1 MTESRPIVIIGGGH
15 NGLVCAAYLAR
26 AGRKVLVLEAAK
38 RVGGAATTREFAPGF
53 HVSAVAHLLY
63 GLDPLVEK
71 ELALARHGLSFARS
85 AMRTVALAPSAAP
98 LVLNGGAVE
107 RGELPSGD
115 WTALANFDKRMRR
128 FASLLARQHRRVPPR
143 LTWLGWREALQA
155 ARLPLDI
162 RLLGRRD
169 MREFLRIATMNL
181 FDVLEDTFES
191 AQLKGALA
199 MDGVLGTNLGPRS
212 GHTVLSLLHRWSGHA
227 GARARGC
234 ALPRGGLGA
243 VSDAI
248 AAAAQT
254 AGAVIRLSSPV
265 SAVLMDGD
273 CAAGVRLE
281 SGEEIAASAVVSNA
295 DPRSTFL
302 KLLGARHLE
311 AEFARGVHHLRTKG
325 TAAKLHLALTSLPA
339 FRGLDA
345 AHAGE
350 RLLIAPDLNYIDLA
364 FNPSKYGE
372 YSEWPVIEIT
382 IPSLHDLTLA
392 PQGQQVL
399 SAVVQYAP
407 YDIAGGWDANRDGFR
422 ETILNVLEEHA
433 PGLRK
438 SIIAAELYTP
448 LDIEREFQITGGHWH
463 HGEITLDQ
471 YLMLRPV
478 PGAAQYATPVNGL
491 YLCGAGSHPGG
502 GVMGSAGRN
511 AAKVILQAGRET

>member
-1 MTESRPIVIIGGGH
+1 MTDSRPIVIIGGGH

-26 AGRKVLVLEAAK
+26 AGRKVLVLESAK
-38 RVGGAATTREFAPGF
+38 RIGGAATTREFAPGF
-53 HVSAVAHLLY
+53 RVSAIAHLLY
-63 GLDPLVEK
+63 GLDPVVEK
-71 ELALARHGLSFARS
+71 ELALSTHGLSFART
-85 AMRTVALAPSAAP
+85 AMRTVALASSSSP
-98 LVLNGGAVE
+98 LVLNGATVE

-115 WTALANFDKRMRR
+115 WTALASFDKRMRR
-128 FASLLARQHRRVPPR
+128 FAALLARQHRRVPPR
-143 LTWLGWREALQA
+143 LTWQGWAEALQA

-191 AQLKGALA
+191 AQLKGVLA

-212 GHTVLSLLHRWSGHA
+212 GHTVLSLLHRWSGLV

-248 AAAAQT
+248 ASAAEM
-254 AGAVIRLSSPV
+254 AGASIRLSSPV
-265 SAVLMDGD
+265 AAILMDGD
-273 CAAGVRLE
+273 RAAGVRLG
-281 SGEEIAASAVVSNA
+281 SGEEIAACALVSNA

-302 KLLGARHLE
+302 ELLGARHLE
-311 AEFARGVHHLRTKG
+311 AEFARRVNHLRTKG
-325 TAAKLHLALTSLPA
+325 VAAKLHLALASLPR

-350 RLLIAPDLNYIDLA
+350 RLLIAPDMSYIDLA
-364 FNPSKYGE
+364 FNPSKYRE
-372 YSEWPVIEIT
+372 YSEWPIIEIT
-382 IPSLHDLTLA
+382 LPSVHDLTLA
-392 PQGQQVL
+392 PQGQHVL

-407 YDIAGGWDANRDGFR
+407 YDLAGGWDAHRDSFR
-422 ETILNVLEEHA
+422 DTILNVLEEYA
-433 PGLRK
+433 PGLRQ

-478 PGAAQYATPVNGL
+478 PGAAQYATPINGL

-511 AAKVILQAGRET
+511 AANVILHAGRES